1 MSSWVVWT
9 HFLDKLSQLIM
20 TISSGCLYFFS
31 KYKKKIYKYLFLL
44 HWFLKN
50 RDIYLLKEEIDTKI
64 EYKDKN

>member
-1 MSSWVVWT
+1 
-9 HFLDKLSQLIM
+9 M